1 MGDNINNGSSQ
12 GNQANQDAG
21 IQIVDLGT
29 RSTDGFVP
37 VEHHQTGLSVR
48 GRVVLGGGLAV
59 LLATGLTLLPSLNEV
74 PPPEH
79 VEPPVEALDACQTVD
94 RARKQEAAD
103 PAGQGEASPP
113 DIMPPGY
120 TLYGVMTSNTE
131 TTLIG
136 LIHPDQTLQICE
148 EVARS
153 APFTVRFPTE
163 AELGQLPDD
172 MSYAYDS
179 SGSFSENTLTIRLK
193 GVRLE
198 DGTITESVTLADG
211 RTVPSAV
218 PAKP

>member
-1 MGDNINNGSSQ
+1 MNNRSSRGDR
-12 GNQANQDAG
+12 ADRHAG

-29 RSTDGFVP
+29 RSTDSPVP
-37 VEHHQTGLSVR
+37 IERHQRGLPLRSR
-48 GRVVLGGGLAV
+48 AVLGGAVAV

-79 VEPPVEALDACQTVD
+79 AEPPVEALNACQAVE
-94 RARKQEAAD
+94 RARQQEAAD
-103 PAGQGEASPP
+103 PAGQGEASSPNL
-113 DIMPPGY
+113 MPPGY

-136 LIHPDQTLQICE
+136 LIHPDQTLQVCE
-148 EVARS
+148 EVAKS
-153 APFTVRFPTE
+153 APFAVRFPTE
-163 AELGQLPDD
+163 AELGQLPDE

-179 SGSFSENTLTIRLK
+179 SGSFSENTLILHLK

-218 PAKP
+218 PAKS